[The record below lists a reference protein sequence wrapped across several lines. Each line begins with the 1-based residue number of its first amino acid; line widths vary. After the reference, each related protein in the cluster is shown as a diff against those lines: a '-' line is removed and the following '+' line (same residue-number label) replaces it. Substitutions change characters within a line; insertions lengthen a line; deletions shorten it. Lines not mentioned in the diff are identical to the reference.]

1 MNLVNI
7 LKGGIVYSNK
17 VVVMSSIHSK
27 GRLVQSLGHGLEH
40 TLSSHKDKLV
50 VAPYGFENST
60 WDPLRDKLLP
70 ERYSSSDMK
79 GKAVCK
85 VTLQRLMGLSED
97 ASSVLVGCIVSEI
110 SDVDLESLMGVLRIA
125 SLEGVQFVF
134 MGASEMPSINNVLES
149 LHEELNDENVRFINK
164 YDEALSHL
172 IFGGSDIMLC
182 HSYEDPLL
190 HVPLK
195 AIKYGATPILMTS
208 FDKRFRHF
216 VEHDVGSTQFSQCI
230 SAFCNISL
238 MQALNE
244 IRERP
249 LEWNKRI
256 QDAMSMDFSWDAECY
271 DVHISTYESITN
283 L

>member
-149 LHEELNDENVRFINK
+149 LHEELNVLDR
-164 YDEALSHL
+164 
-172 IFGGSDIMLC
+172 
-182 HSYEDPLL
+182 
-190 HVPLK
+190 
-195 AIKYGATPILMTS
+195 
-208 FDKRFRHF
+208 
-216 VEHDVGSTQFSQCI
+216 
-230 SAFCNISL
+230 
-238 MQALNE
+238 
-244 IRERP
+244 
-249 LEWNKRI
+249 
-256 QDAMSMDFSWDAECY
+256 
-271 DVHISTYESITN
+271 
-283 L
+283 